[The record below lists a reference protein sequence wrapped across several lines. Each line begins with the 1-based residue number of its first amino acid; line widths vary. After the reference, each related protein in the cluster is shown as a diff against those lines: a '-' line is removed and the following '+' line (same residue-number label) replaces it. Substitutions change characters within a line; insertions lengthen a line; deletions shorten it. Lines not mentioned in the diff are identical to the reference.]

1 MLSLYRRLISLH
13 RDEPALAVGSY
24 APVVTPGDLLAYVR
38 EKDGRKFL
46 IILNLGHEPQ
56 IFDPDGQTFRGRIT
70 LGTHVDRDGEA
81 LAGALSLRGDE
92 GLVIELSG

>member
-1 MLSLYRRLISLH
+1 MLSLYRRLISLR

-46 IILNLGHEPQ
+46 IVLNLGHEAQ
-56 IFDPDGQTFRGRIT
+56 IFDPNGQTFRGHVI
-70 LGTHVDRDGEA
+70 LGTHLDRDGEA
-81 LAGALSLRGDE
+81 FAGALSLRGDE
-92 GLVIELSG
+92 GLVAELSG